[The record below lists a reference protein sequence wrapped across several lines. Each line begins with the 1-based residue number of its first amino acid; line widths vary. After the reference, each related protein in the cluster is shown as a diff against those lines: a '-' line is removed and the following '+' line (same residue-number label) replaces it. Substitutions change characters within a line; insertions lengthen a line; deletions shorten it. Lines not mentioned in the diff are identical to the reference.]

1 MKLMINEN
9 SFSKREISSQVK
21 DYIERFCDS
30 IELAFSDNPEKFG
43 IKYESEE
50 YYIFANAIRKQLSP
64 MLKLIGKSIS
74 YDRNMKIPR
83 RLSGKVKEYLS
94 GKLYDAMELSV
105 YVLDRYELEPDTDK
119 YNYFCSQLNKYIKS
133 MLRYIDK

>member
-1 MKLMINEN
+1 MKLMINESN
-9 SFSKREISSQVK
+9 FSKREVNNQVK
-21 DYIERFCDS
+21 DYIERFCDNV
-30 IELAFSDNPEKFG
+30 ELAFTDNPEKFG
-43 IKYESEE
+43 IEDESEE

-74 YDRNMKIPR
+74 YDRNMKMPR

-105 YVLDRYELEPDTDK
+105 YALDRYGLEPDTDK
-119 YNYFCSQLNKYIKS
+119 YDYFCSQLNKYIKS
-133 MLRYIDK
+133 MLRYIER

>member
-9 SFSKREISSQVK
+9 SFSKREISDQVK

-30 IELAFSDNPEKFG
+30 VELAFSDNPEKFG
-43 IKYESEE
+43 IEDESEE

-74 YDRNMKIPR
+74 YDRNMKAPR
-83 RLSGKVKEYLS
+83 KISGKVKEYLS
-94 GKLYDAMELSV
+94 GKLYDAMELSD
-105 YVLDRYELEPDTDK
+105 YDLDKYGLEPDTDK
-119 YNYFCSQLNKYIKS
+119 YDYFCSQLNKYIKS
-133 MLRYIDK
+133 MLRYIER

>member
-1 MKLMINEN
+1 MKLMISEN
-9 SFSKREISSQVK
+9 SFSKREISDQVK

-30 IELAFSDNPEKFG
+30 VELAFTDNPEKFG
-43 IKYESEE
+43 IECESEE

-74 YDRNMKIPR
+74 YDRNMKMPR

-94 GKLYDAMELSV
+94 GKLYDAMELNV

-133 MLRYIDK
+133 MLRYIEK

>member
-1 MKLMINEN
+1 MRLMINES

-43 IKYESEE
+43 IENESEE

-83 RLSGKVKEYLS
+83 RLSGKIKGYLS
-94 GKLYDAMELSV
+94 GKLYDAMELSD
-105 YVLDRYELEPDTDK
+105 YDLDKYELEPDTDK
-119 YNYFCSQLNKYIKS
+119 YDYFCSQLNKYIKS
-133 MLRYIDK
+133 MLRYIEK

>member
-30 IELAFSDNPEKFG
+30 VELAFSDNPEKFG
-43 IKYESEE
+43 IEYESEE
-50 YYIFANAIRKQLSP
+50 YYIFVNAIRKQLSP

-74 YDRNMKIPR
+74 YDKNMKIPR
-83 RLSGKVKEYLS
+83 RLSCKVKEYLS
-94 GKLYDAMELSV
+94 GKLYDAMELSD
-105 YVLDRYELEPDTDK
+105 YDIDKYELEPDTDK
-119 YNYFCSQLNKYIKS
+119 YNYFYSQLNKYIKS
-133 MLRYIDK
+133 MLRYIER

>member
-1 MKLMINEN
+1 MKLTISE
-9 SFSKREISSQVK
+9 SGFSKRVISDQVK

-43 IKYESEE
+43 IEDESEE

-74 YDRNMKIPR
+74 YDNSMKTPR
-83 RLSGKVKEYLS
+83 KISDKVKDYLS
-94 GKLYDAMELSV
+94 GKLYDAMELSD
-105 YVLDRYELEPDTDK
+105 YALYRYELEPDTDK
-119 YNYFCSQLNKYIKS
+119 YDYFCSQLNKYIKS
-133 MLRYIDK
+133 MLRYIEK

>member
-1 MKLMINEN
+1 MRLMINESN
-9 SFSKREISSQVK
+9 FSKREISDQVK

-30 IELAFSDNPEKFG
+30 IGYSFSDNPEKFG
-43 IKYESEE
+43 IEDGSEE

-74 YDRNMKIPR
+74 YDRNIKTPRKISDR
-83 RLSGKVKEYLS
+83 VKEYLS
-94 GKLYDAMELSV
+94 GKLYDALELSD
-105 YVLDRYELEPDTDK
+105 YYLDRYGLEPDTDK

-133 MLRYIDK
+133 MLRYIEK

>member
-9 SFSKREISSQVK
+9 SFSKREISDQVK

-30 IELAFSDNPEKFG
+30 VELSFSDNPEKFG
-43 IKYESEE
+43 IEDESEE

-74 YDRNMKIPR
+74 YDRNMKIQR

-94 GKLYDAMELSV
+94 GKLYDAMELSD
-105 YVLDRYELEPDTDK
+105 YDLDRYELEPDTDK
-119 YNYFCSQLNKYIKS
+119 YDYFCSQLNKYIKS
-133 MLRYIDK
+133 MLRYIEK

>member
-9 SFSKREISSQVK
+9 SFSKREISDQVK

-30 IELAFSDNPEKFG
+30 VELAFSGNPEKFG
-43 IKYESEE
+43 IEDESEE

-74 YDRNMKIPR
+74 YDKNMKIPR

-94 GKLYDAMELSV
+94 GKLYDAMELSD
-105 YVLDRYELEPDTDK
+105 YDLDRYELEPDTDK
-119 YNYFCSQLNKYIKS
+119 YYYFCSQLNKYIKS
-133 MLRYIDK
+133 MLRYIER

>member
-9 SFSKREISSQVK
+9 SFSKREISDQVK

-30 IELAFSDNPEKFG
+30 VELSFSDNPEKFG
-43 IKYESEE
+43 IESGSEE

-94 GKLYDAMELSV
+94 GKLYDAVELSD
-105 YVLDRYELEPDTDK
+105 YDLDRYELEPDTDK
-119 YNYFCSQLNKYIKS
+119 YDYFCSQLNKYIKS
-133 MLRYIDK
+133 MLRYIER

>member
-9 SFSKREISSQVK
+9 SFSKREISDQVK

-30 IELAFSDNPEKFG
+30 VELSFSDNPEKFG
-43 IKYESEE
+43 IEDESEE

-74 YDRNMKIPR
+74 YDKNMKIPR
-83 RLSGKVKEYLS
+83 RLSCKVKEYLS
-94 GKLYDAMELSV
+94 GKLYDAMELSD
-105 YVLDRYELEPDTDK
+105 YDLDRYELEPDTDK
-119 YNYFCSQLNKYIKS
+119 YYYFCSQLNKYIKS
-133 MLRYIDK
+133 MLRYIER

>member
-1 MKLMINEN
+1 MKLMISES
-9 SFSKREISSQVK
+9 SFSKREISDQVK

-30 IELAFSDNPEKFG
+30 IGYSFSDNPEKFG
-43 IKYESEE
+43 IKDESEE

-74 YDRNMKIPR
+74 YDRSMKTPR
-83 RLSGKVKEYLS
+83 KISDRVKEYLS
-94 GKLYDAMELSV
+94 GKLYDALELSD
-105 YVLDRYELEPDTDK
+105 YDLDRYGLEPDTDK
-119 YNYFCSQLNKYIKS
+119 YDYFYSQLNKYIKS

>member
-1 MKLMINEN
+1 MKLMISE
-9 SFSKREISSQVK
+9 SGFSKRVISDQVK

-43 IKYESEE
+43 IEDESEE

-74 YDRNMKIPR
+74 YDKNMKTPR
-83 RLSGKVKEYLS
+83 KISDKVKGYLS
-94 GKLYDAMELSV
+94 GKLYDSMELSV

-119 YNYFCSQLNKYIKS
+119 YDYFCYQLNKYIKS
-133 MLRYIDK
+133 MLKYIEK

>member
-1 MKLMINEN
+1 MKLMISE
-9 SFSKREISSQVK
+9 SGFSKRVISDQVK
-21 DYIERFCDS
+21 DYIEYFCDS

-43 IKYESEE
+43 IEGESEE

-74 YDRNMKIPR
+74 YDRNMKTPR
-83 RLSGKVKEYLS
+83 KISGKVKEYLS

-119 YNYFCSQLNKYIKS
+119 YDYFCSQLNRYIKS
-133 MLRYIDK
+133 MLRYIEK

>member
-9 SFSKREISSQVK
+9 SFSKREISDQVK

-30 IELAFSDNPEKFG
+30 VELAFTDNPEKFG
-43 IKYESEE
+43 IEDESEE

-74 YDRNMKIPR
+74 YDMNMKIPR

-94 GKLYDAMELSV
+94 GKLYDAMELSD
-105 YVLDRYELEPDTDK
+105 YDIDKYGLEFDTDK
-119 YNYFCSQLNKYIKS
+119 YDYFCSQLNKYIKS
-133 MLRYIDK
+133 MLRYIEK

>member
-30 IELAFSDNPEKFG
+30 VELAFSDNPEKFG
-43 IKYESEE
+43 IEYESEE
-50 YYIFANAIRKQLSP
+50 YYIFVNAIRKQLSP

-74 YDRNMKIPR
+74 YDKNMKIPR
-83 RLSGKVKEYLS
+83 RLSCKVKEYLS
-94 GKLYDAMELSV
+94 GKLYDAMELSD
-105 YVLDRYELEPDTDK
+105 YDLDKYGLEPDTDK
-119 YNYFCSQLNKYIKS
+119 YDYFYSQLNKYIKS
-133 MLRYIDK
+133 MLRYIER